1 MKKLILLLIV
11 FMLAFTSL
19 AFAKDKL
26 VTTMSGRNYYYVD
39 SVRHYVV
46 QLPSL
51 FVDGT
56 GPITSATAPNCTTID
71 NVAAVVYDS
80 SAEVA
85 EIQFTHPVSLD
96 FGGLKLE
103 VTATSSVATGS
114 LQALDWSIFVQDPDT
129 AIGTAVAQAGATFTS
144 TAMDTKND
152 TVTLTLNAAGI
163 AAVTR
168 GTSVI
173 DVAIWN
179 NGTGDGTLE
188 IKGIKVLEQ

>member
-11 FMLAFTSL
+11 FMLAFTSIT
-19 AFAKDKL
+19 FAKDKL
-26 VTTMSGRNYYYVD
+26 VTTMSGRNYYYVESLRD
-39 SVRHYVV
+39 YMV

-51 FVDGT
+51 FVDGA
-56 GPITSATAPNCTTID
+56 GPILTSTAPDCSTVD
-71 NVAAVVYDS
+71 NVAAVVYAS

-85 EIQFTHPVSLD
+85 EIQFMHPVSLD
-96 FGGLKLE
+96 FGGLKIE

-114 LQALDWSIFVQDPDT
+114 LQALDWSIFVQDPDST
-129 AIGTAVAQAGATFTS
+129 IGTVVAQTGAAFTS
-144 TAMDTKND
+144 TSMDTEND
-152 TVTLTLNAAGI
+152 KVTLTLNAAGI

-173 DVAIWN
+173 DIAIWN
-179 NGTGDGTLE
+179 DGTGNGTLE